1 MNGIL
6 WGLNQLIHVK
16 HIKHAQSIVDN
27 KGSVIHSETKTG
39 EKKFFLAMQKR
50 ERVCV
55 YVCVCVC
62 VCVCEIGMIITK
74 I

>member
-1 MNGIL
+1 ML
-6 WGLNQLIHVK
+6 WGLNKLIHVK

-27 KGSVIHSETKTG
+27 KDSIIQSETKTG
-39 EKKFFLAMQKR
+39 EKKFFLRKKKS
-50 ERVCV
+50 
-55 YVCVCVC
+55 VCVCVC